1 MKKSIVSIIA
11 FAAPLMVTLSAHA
24 ADVKAA
30 DTEYVITLKDQQF
43 TPKDLVIPAGEKVK
57 ITVKNADA
65 RAAEF
70 ESHDLNREKIIAAGG
85 EVKVFVGPLKAG
97 TYTYFDEFNED
108 KARGTITAK

>member
-1 MKKSIVSIIA
+1 MKKSIVSTIA
-11 FAAPLMVTLSAHA
+11 FAAPMLLALSAHA
-24 ADVKAA
+24 AEGD
-30 DTEYVITLKDQQF
+30 YVITLKDQQF
-43 TPKDLVIPAGEKVK
+43 TPKDLVIPANEKVK
-57 ITVKNADA
+57 ITVKNLDT

-85 EVKVFVGPLKAG
+85 EVKVFVGPVKAG

>member
-1 MKKSIVSIIA
+1 MKKSIVSIIT
-11 FAAPLMVTLSAHA
+11 FVAPLMLALTAHA
-24 ADVKAA
+24 ADAP
-30 DTEYVITLKDQQF
+30 YVITLKDQQF
-43 TPKDLVIPAGEKVK
+43 TPKDLVIPANEKVQ
-57 ITVKNADA
+57 ITVKNMDT

-85 EVKVFVGPLKAG
+85 EAKVFVGPVKAG